1 MNRIRLWIPTKRVA
15 LSPLALS
22 QLIGI
27 HRSQTTLIDDMIQHE
42 KRLLQLQQQYQI
54 TQLQLRKSAVVVD
67 QTYMVKVVS
76 EANRH
81 PDEYKD
87 EDDRKYYEELDRQMV
102 EDLVDLLAYERQELE
117 EVQKK
122 LLASHEEEQKKQ
134 QRIIESL
141 RKKQSK
147 LFEDEKNSSDKN
159 VIQTARKRLEN
170 IVEESEKLEQKIKQV
185 EGLPIEELRGTD
197 QTWRLKK
204 QIEIL
209 KKLREQLRQYVAS
222 KVIAK
227 LRKTTPP
234 KPPSRKKLLIQL
246 VKEMLPEDL
255 QRLYPTYLI
264 RMIQKNIH
272 ADD

>member
-1 MNRIRLWIPTKRVA
+1 MNRIRLWIPTKRVG

-22 QLIGI
+22 QLMGI
-27 HRSQTTLIDDMIQHE
+27 HRLQTTLIDDMIQHE
-42 KRLLQLQQQYQI
+42 ERLLQLQQQYQI
-54 TQLQLRKSAVVVD
+54 TQLQLRKSAVD
-67 QTYMVKVVS
+67 QTDMVKVVS
-76 EANRH
+76 EANPH

-141 RKKQSK
+141 KTKQSK
-147 LFEDEKNSSDKN
+147 LFEDEKKSSDKN
-159 VIQTARKRLEN
+159 VIKTARKRLEE
-170 IVEESEKLEQKIKQV
+170 IRLESEKLEQEINRV
-185 EGLPIEELRGTD
+185 ERLPIEELRGTD

-209 KKLREQLRQYVAS
+209 NKLREQLRQYVAS

-255 QRLYPTYLI
+255 QRLDHTTYLI
-264 RMIQKNIH
+264 QMIR
-272 ADD
+272 